1 MKLAV
6 IDQFK
11 LVVLDEGKY
20 FEIPSIPTLTQ
31 ALELTL
37 ADLRKKLET
46 ESRKECT
53 GKLSAPIAPEL
64 ELWGAGVT
72 YLRSRDARKEE
83 SGVPDV
89 YQRVYESARP
99 ELFFKGN
106 ARRTRG
112 DLMANEANG
121 PSLANSYLDFAGLAR
136 LRSEAHRSS
145 GAANREAAQQ
155 FEAMFIQMM
164 MKSMREA
171 SFKGELLDSG
181 ALDTFQGLQ
190 DREISVDRKSVV

>member
-1 MKLAV
+1 
-6 IDQFK
+6 
-11 LVVLDEGKY
+11 
-20 FEIPSIPTLTQ
+20 
-31 ALELTL
+31 
-37 ADLRKKLET
+37 
-46 ESRKECT
+46 
-53 GKLSAPIAPEL
+53 
-64 ELWGAGVT
+64 
-72 YLRSRDARKEE
+72 
-83 SGVPDV
+83 
-89 YQRVYESARP
+89 
-99 ELFFKGN
+99 
-106 ARRTRG
+106 
-112 DLMANEANG
+112 MANEANS

-190 DREISVDRKSVV
+190 DREISVQLAKRGGLGIADMLEKQFAQQQAQRPAADELATRQSMTKEAAGLSISKLPSEFPVARQKPIFEIRRSVNTGYELRRDIPLNAPVKAAQKD